1 MDGAKQIKLTDQINL
16 PCISCCNRSSL
27 FRARSARTVFECNTE
42 FVTPRPDPSL
52 IQDGEAALGGCAKD
66 DNAIWVERLD
76 VDGLG
81 IARKVRQK
89 LKAARKQ
96 GEVGQGTRLVSLLA
110 IPT

>member
-1 MDGAKQIKLTDQINL
+1 M
-16 PCISCCNRSSL
+16 
-27 FRARSARTVFECNTE
+27 
-42 FVTPRPDPSL
+42 
-52 IQDGEAALGGCAKD
+52 GGCAKD

-96 GEVGQGTRLVSLLA
+96 GEVGQGTRHVSLLA